1 MRVSYSVFYLLS
13 PVFFLRAMA
22 KDRGDGPVTLS
33 VLDRLIDEE
42 PRESAEA
49 PLQRSKSLAKLKAA
63 LRRDLEWL
71 LNSRQPVDPV
81 PEDCPELLRSV
92 YNYGLPDITSGN
104 LISVDGRA
112 RLMRAVEAALTA
124 FEPRL
129 ANVHVILNSTADD
142 KSPRLRFTVE
152 GMLRVDPSPEHVS
165 FDTLLEVANG
175 EYKVQG

>member
-1 MRVSYSVFYLLS
+1 
-13 PVFFLRAMA
+13 MA
-22 KDRGDGPVTLS
+22 KDQGDGPVTLS

-49 PLQRSKSLAKLKAA
+49 PLQRSKSLAKLRAA
-63 LRRDLEWL
+63 VRRDLEWL
-71 LNSRQPVDPV
+71 LNSRQPVDPA

-92 YNYGLPDITSGN
+92 YNYGLPDITSAN
-104 LISVDGRA
+104 LMSVDGRV
-112 RLMRAVEAALTA
+112 RLTRAMEAALAA

-129 ANVHVILNSTADD
+129 ANVRVILNSTAHD
-142 KSPRLRFTVE
+142 KSPQIRFTVE